1 MIIIP
6 LVLFLIF
13 PTKFFYNLF
22 ALSIPVSFSFL
33 YFTFLKDFYRELKET
48 RLKTKKVE
56 LAIRIIY
63 SIMFGITVIL
73 LIYVAIKGI
82 INS

>member
-1 MIIIP
+1 
-6 LVLFLIF
+6 
-13 PTKFFYNLF
+13 
-22 ALSIPVSFSFL
+22 L